1 MLKVVLLLLF
11 FPACLG
17 ILSQVISLQTFDHQL
32 LALGLLIFAIDQAKM
47 AVLDLENIA
56 KAKEQ
61 IEDLRLHFFYY
72 ITASTIALE
81 LIGFYLASVQLG
93 WGIILV
99 LGSQVWFNSWA
110 NIRIQPT
117 ESIIIQKKHF
127 SEQIIVLVADV
138 IGIILI
144 GFWIVQIIP
153 LTIVLTLWTM
163 AIFYGFIKY
172 FLFLKQKNLT
182 SS

>member
-1 MLKVVLLLLF
+1 MSSVVFLLF

-17 ILSQVISLQTFDHQL
+17 ILSQVIRPQTFDHQL

-61 IEDLRLHFFYY
+61 IEDIRLHFFYY
-72 ITASTIALE
+72 ITVSTIALE
-81 LIGFYLASVQLG
+81 LIGFYLASVKLG

-117 ESIIIQKKHF
+117 ESIIIQRKNF

-144 GFWIVQIIP
+144 SFWMNAIAP
-153 LTIVLTLWTM
+153 LTIVLTLWIM
-163 AIFYGFIKY
+163 AVFYGFIKF
-172 FLFLKQKNLT
+172 FLFLKQKNLAST
-182 SS
+182 